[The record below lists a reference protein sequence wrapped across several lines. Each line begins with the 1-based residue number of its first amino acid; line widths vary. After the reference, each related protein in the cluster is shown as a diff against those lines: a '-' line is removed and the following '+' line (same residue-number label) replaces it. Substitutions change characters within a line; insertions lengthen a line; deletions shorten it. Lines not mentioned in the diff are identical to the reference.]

1 MTDRDRLTM
10 VETSTSENPVSF
22 LRIMRKNIIL
32 VILIVVLSALC
43 GVLYSVLYVKPV
55 YTASRS
61 VILRTFVDIEEDRTN
76 TSATNDATLAK
87 IHLPNVEAAMKSPN
101 VLSLATEYYKQDNAT
116 EEVVNVS
123 GGGVSVKY
131 GDSSLIFSIS
141 YTDAD
146 ANVAK
151 GKLSS
156 LIKAA
161 SEKLPEL
168 LEAKDV
174 SLINVQNKDIVT
186 EKSSSNKS
194 IVLST
199 ILGVGIAFVV
209 VIIMYAL
216 DNTVKNKNEFEYLT
230 GVSVIAVIDKI
241 EEK

>member
-1 MTDRDRLTM
+1 MTDRDRLTT

-22 LRIMRKNIIL
+22 FRVMRKNIVL
-32 VILIVVLSALC
+32 VVLIIVLCSLC

-61 VILRTFVDIEEDRTN
+61 VILRTAVDIDDDRTN

-101 VLSLATEYYKQDNAT
+101 ILALATKYYNT
-116 EEVVNVS
+116 ENESVS

-141 YTDAD
+141 YTDVNTD
-146 ANVAK
+146 IAK
-151 GKLSS
+151 GKLSA

-161 SEKLPEL
+161 SEKLPEF

-174 SLINVQNKDIVT
+174 ALIGVQNQDVVA
-186 EKSSSNKS
+186 ESSSSNKS
-194 IVLST
+194 IVLSVV
-199 ILGVGIAFVV
+199 IGVAIAFVLV
-209 VIIMYAL
+209 LVMYAL

-241 EEK
+241 EEKKNKK